1 MTGQGTIKQ
10 RRARPE
16 NPNGKKQAMTNPSPT
31 TRTVMQHDIVEWRR
45 DNKYI
50 LSGYRP
56 LEADYL
62 QVIKSLTFLHNETCN
77 VYTHLIGAALL
88 PLFAVAILRAIYGPQ
103 YINVTETDFI
113 MFSVFFCSAESCLI
127 FSAVYHLIGS
137 HSREVEQFWHRMDL
151 LGIVIVT
158 VGTFI
163 PGIYYIFNCEPFLQK
178 IHWAIV
184 ILCGSATATLISIPK
199 FRTLRWRKVR
209 VGAYVAL
216 SASAF
221 IPLLHGVQVYGLD
234 YMLEYS
240 GMKWYLVELLLY
252 GGGCG
257 LYAFRVPERFAPGQ
271 FDIWFSS
278 HQIFHISILCAMFFN
293 RAYAAAMSSRGE
305 YQPLPNNDEPENTME
320 RQEARAENYRDAA
333 AMLLIKMG
341 RSPDEQITISPADD
355 ARILRRIDI
364 ALLPLMLSVYFLQA
378 LDKATLS
385 YASIFG
391 LIEDTNLEGDQ
402 YSWLGSIVYLAQLI
416 MQPPLALALVK
427 LPIGKL
433 TSAMVLAWGVTLV
446 LMTWASN
453 FKTLMV
459 ARFFLD
465 VVEEKRADF
474 ENWVVVLYEWVDLGS
489 LITYGLARIDSK
501 MKPYQ
506 IIFLFFGAITVGV
519 SFVMFFWMP
528 DSPTEAKFLTDED
541 KIIAI
546 ERLRNNQ
553 MGVMSRE
560 WRMSHVV
567 ETLKDLKTWCWV
579 AMIFCISV
587 PSNGIST
594 FGPLIIKS
602 FVSDPFET
610 MLFNVPVGVS
620 HIIAVSASAYIAM
633 KWKLK
638 GPVIVML
645 CIPPIVGCAIM
656 LHFEHN
662 LENKG
667 VLLAGYFCLC
677 TYTGIT
683 PLIYSWS
690 AQNTAG
696 DTKRKSTSALI
707 FISASA
713 GNIVGPLLYSPDE
726 APAYTRGLRSN
737 LALYIVV
744 IALVVVTSLHLARLN
759 RLHSQ
764 RRVALGKSAV
774 LVDRS
779 LETAEEAERIE
790 HMERSLRGGVLR
802 EAEDNEDGRVA
813 DVGDLEGDRADR
825 KDEDKGFGD
834 ITDLENEDFLFVF

>member
-1 MTGQGTIKQ
+1 M
-10 RRARPE
+10 
-16 NPNGKKQAMTNPSPT
+16 
-31 TRTVMQHDIVEWRR
+31 
-45 DNKYI
+45 
-50 LSGYRP
+50 LSR
-56 LEADYL
+56 
-62 QVIKSLTFLHNETCN
+62 
-77 VYTHLIGAALL
+77 
-88 PLFAVAILRAIYGPQ
+88 
-103 YINVTETDFI
+103 
-113 MFSVFFCSAESCLI
+113 
-127 FSAVYHLIGS
+127 
-137 HSREVEQFWHRMDL
+137 
-151 LGIVIVT
+151 
-158 VGTFI
+158 
-163 PGIYYIFNCEPFLQK
+163 
-178 IHWAIV
+178 
-184 ILCGSATATLISIPK
+184 
-199 FRTLRWRKVR
+199 
-209 VGAYVAL
+209 
-216 SASAF
+216 
-221 IPLLHGVQVYGLD
+221 
-234 YMLEYS
+234 
-240 GMKWYLVELLLY
+240 
-252 GGGCG
+252 
-257 LYAFRVPERFAPGQ
+257 
-271 FDIWFSS
+271 
-278 HQIFHISILCAMFFN
+278 FFN
-293 RAYAAAMSSRGE
+293 RSYAAAMSSRGE
-305 YQPLPNNDEPENTME
+305 YQPLPNNDEPENNTME
-320 RQEARAENYRDAA
+320 GQDVRAGNYRDAA

-465 VVEEKRADF
+465 VVEEK
-474 ENWVVVLYEWVDLGS
+474 LGS
-489 LITYGLARIDSK
+489 LITYGLAHIDSK

-560 WRMSHVV
+560 WRISHVV

-620 HIIAVSASAYIAM
+620 HIIAVSASAYVAM

-645 CIPPIVGCAIM
+645 CIPPIVGCAIL
-656 LHFEHN
+656 LHFAHN

-690 AQNTAG
+690 SQNTAG

-713 GNIVGPLLYSPDE
+713 GNIIGPLLYSPDE
-726 APAYTRGLRSN
+726 APAYTRGLRAN
-737 LALYIVV
+737 LALYIIV
-744 IALVVVTSLHLARLN
+744 IALVVLTSLHLTRLN

-802 EAEDNEDGRVA
+802 EAEENEDDRVTES
-813 DVGDLEGDRADR
+813 GDLERDRADR

>member
-1 MTGQGTIKQ
+1 
-10 RRARPE
+10 
-16 NPNGKKQAMTNPSPT
+16 
-31 TRTVMQHDIVEWRR
+31 
-45 DNKYI
+45 
-50 LSGYRP
+50 
-56 LEADYL
+56 
-62 QVIKSLTFLHNETCN
+62 
-77 VYTHLIGAALL
+77 
-88 PLFAVAILRAIYGPQ
+88 
-103 YINVTETDFI
+103 
-113 MFSVFFCSAESCLI
+113 
-127 FSAVYHLIGS
+127 
-137 HSREVEQFWHRMDL
+137 
-151 LGIVIVT
+151 
-158 VGTFI
+158 
-163 PGIYYIFNCEPFLQK
+163 
-178 IHWAIV
+178 
-184 ILCGSATATLISIPK
+184 
-199 FRTLRWRKVR
+199 
-209 VGAYVAL
+209 
-216 SASAF
+216 
-221 IPLLHGVQVYGLD
+221 
-234 YMLEYS
+234 
-240 GMKWYLVELLLY
+240 
-252 GGGCG
+252 
-257 LYAFRVPERFAPGQ
+257 
-271 FDIWFSS
+271 
-278 HQIFHISILCAMFFN
+278 
-293 RAYAAAMSSRGE
+293 MSSRGE
-305 YQPLPNNDEPENTME
+305 YQPLPNNDEPENNTME
-320 RQEARAENYRDAA
+320 GQDVRAGNYRDAA

-459 ARFFLD
+459 ARFFLG
-465 VVEEKRADF
+465 AF
-474 ENWVVVLYEWVDLGS
+474 EASIGPSFIAITQMWWRRRYVWWVDG
-489 LITYGLARIDSK
+489 
-501 MKPYQ
+501 

-560 WRMSHVV
+560 WRISHVV

-620 HIIAVSASAYIAM
+620 HIIAVSASAYVAM

-645 CIPPIVGCAIM
+645 CIPPIVGCAIL
-656 LHFEHN
+656 LHFAHN

-683 PLIYSWS
+683 
-690 AQNTAG
+690 G

-713 GNIVGPLLYSPDE
+713 GNIIGPLLYSPDE
-726 APAYTRGLRSN
+726 APAYTRGLRAN
-737 LALYIVV
+737 LALYIIV
-744 IALVVVTSLHLARLN
+744 IALVVLTSLHLTRLN

-802 EAEDNEDGRVA
+802 EAEENEDDRVTES
-813 DVGDLEGDRADR
+813 GDLERDRADR
-825 KDEDKGFGD
+825 KDEDKGFDD

>member
-1 MTGQGTIKQ
+1 M
-10 RRARPE
+10 
-16 NPNGKKQAMTNPSPT
+16 
-31 TRTVMQHDIVEWRR
+31 
-45 DNKYI
+45 
-50 LSGYRP
+50 LSR
-56 LEADYL
+56 
-62 QVIKSLTFLHNETCN
+62 
-77 VYTHLIGAALL
+77 
-88 PLFAVAILRAIYGPQ
+88 
-103 YINVTETDFI
+103 
-113 MFSVFFCSAESCLI
+113 
-127 FSAVYHLIGS
+127 
-137 HSREVEQFWHRMDL
+137 
-151 LGIVIVT
+151 
-158 VGTFI
+158 
-163 PGIYYIFNCEPFLQK
+163 
-178 IHWAIV
+178 
-184 ILCGSATATLISIPK
+184 
-199 FRTLRWRKVR
+199 
-209 VGAYVAL
+209 
-216 SASAF
+216 
-221 IPLLHGVQVYGLD
+221 
-234 YMLEYS
+234 
-240 GMKWYLVELLLY
+240 
-252 GGGCG
+252 
-257 LYAFRVPERFAPGQ
+257 
-271 FDIWFSS
+271 
-278 HQIFHISILCAMFFN
+278 FFN
-293 RAYAAAMSSRGE
+293 RAYAAAMSPRGE
-305 YQPLPNNDEPENTME
+305 YQPLPNNDEPENNNTME
-320 RQEARAENYRDAA
+320 GQEARAENYRDAA

-391 LIEDTNLEGDQ
+391 LIEDANLEGDQ

-433 TSAMVLAWGVTLV
+433 TSAMVLAWGVILV

-465 VVEEKRADF
+465 VVEEKTLRIGSWYCM
-474 ENWVVVLYEWVDLGS
+474 NGLTWVLGS

-690 AQNTAG
+690 SQNTAG

-744 IALVVVTSLHLARLN
+744 IALVVVTSLHLTRLN

-813 DVGDLEGDRADR
+813 DAGDLEGEQADR

>member
-1 MTGQGTIKQ
+1 M
-10 RRARPE
+10 
-16 NPNGKKQAMTNPSPT
+16 
-31 TRTVMQHDIVEWRR
+31 
-45 DNKYI
+45 
-50 LSGYRP
+50 LSR
-56 LEADYL
+56 
-62 QVIKSLTFLHNETCN
+62 
-77 VYTHLIGAALL
+77 
-88 PLFAVAILRAIYGPQ
+88 
-103 YINVTETDFI
+103 
-113 MFSVFFCSAESCLI
+113 
-127 FSAVYHLIGS
+127 
-137 HSREVEQFWHRMDL
+137 
-151 LGIVIVT
+151 
-158 VGTFI
+158 
-163 PGIYYIFNCEPFLQK
+163 
-178 IHWAIV
+178 
-184 ILCGSATATLISIPK
+184 
-199 FRTLRWRKVR
+199 
-209 VGAYVAL
+209 
-216 SASAF
+216 
-221 IPLLHGVQVYGLD
+221 
-234 YMLEYS
+234 
-240 GMKWYLVELLLY
+240 
-252 GGGCG
+252 
-257 LYAFRVPERFAPGQ
+257 
-271 FDIWFSS
+271 
-278 HQIFHISILCAMFFN
+278 FFN
-293 RAYAAAMSSRGE
+293 TAYAAAMSSRGE
-305 YQPLPNNDEPENTME
+305 YQPLPNNDEPENNTNTME
-320 RQEARAENYRDAA
+320 GQEARAENYRDAA

-391 LIEDTNLEGDQ
+391 LIEDTNLEGGQ

-465 VVEEKRADF
+465 VVEEKRADVAD
-474 ENWVVVLYEWVDLGS
+474 WIVVLHEWVDLGS

-528 DSPTEAKFLTDED
+528 NSPTEAKFLTDED

-690 AQNTAG
+690 SQNTAG

-802 EAEDNEDGRVA
+802 EAEYNEDGRVA
-813 DVGDLEGDRADR
+813 EAGDLEGDRADR

>member
-1 MTGQGTIKQ
+1 
-10 RRARPE
+10 
-16 NPNGKKQAMTNPSPT
+16 
-31 TRTVMQHDIVEWRR
+31 
-45 DNKYI
+45 
-50 LSGYRP
+50 
-56 LEADYL
+56 
-62 QVIKSLTFLHNETCN
+62 
-77 VYTHLIGAALL
+77 
-88 PLFAVAILRAIYGPQ
+88 
-103 YINVTETDFI
+103 
-113 MFSVFFCSAESCLI
+113 
-127 FSAVYHLIGS
+127 
-137 HSREVEQFWHRMDL
+137 
-151 LGIVIVT
+151 
-158 VGTFI
+158 
-163 PGIYYIFNCEPFLQK
+163 
-178 IHWAIV
+178 
-184 ILCGSATATLISIPK
+184 
-199 FRTLRWRKVR
+199 
-209 VGAYVAL
+209 
-216 SASAF
+216 
-221 IPLLHGVQVYGLD
+221 
-234 YMLEYS
+234 
-240 GMKWYLVELLLY
+240 
-252 GGGCG
+252 
-257 LYAFRVPERFAPGQ
+257 
-271 FDIWFSS
+271 
-278 HQIFHISILCAMFFN
+278 
-293 RAYAAAMSSRGE
+293 
-305 YQPLPNNDEPENTME
+305 
-320 RQEARAENYRDAA
+320 
-333 AMLLIKMG
+333 
-341 RSPDEQITISPADD
+341 
-355 ARILRRIDI
+355 
-364 ALLPLMLSVYFLQA
+364 
-378 LDKATLS
+378 
-385 YASIFG
+385 
-391 LIEDTNLEGDQ
+391 
-402 YSWLGSIVYLAQLI
+402 
-416 MQPPLALALVK
+416 
-427 LPIGKL
+427 
-433 TSAMVLAWGVTLV
+433 
-446 LMTWASN
+446 
-453 FKTLMV
+453 
-459 ARFFLD
+459 
-465 VVEEKRADF
+465 
-474 ENWVVVLYEWVDLGS
+474 
-489 LITYGLARIDSK
+489 

-560 WRMSHVV
+560 WRISHVV

-620 HIIAVSASAYIAM
+620 HIIAVSASAYVAM

-645 CIPPIVGCAIM
+645 CIPPIVGCAIL
-656 LHFEHN
+656 LHFAHN

-690 AQNTAG
+690 SQNTAG

-713 GNIVGPLLYSPDE
+713 GNIIGPLLYSPGE
-726 APAYTRGLRSN
+726 APAYTRGLRAN
-737 LALYIVV
+737 LALYIIV
-744 IALVVVTSLHLARLN
+744 IALVVLTSLHLTRLN

-802 EAEDNEDGRVA
+802 EAEENEDDRVTES
-813 DVGDLEGDRADR
+813 GDLERDRADR

>member
-1 MTGQGTIKQ
+1 
-10 RRARPE
+10 
-16 NPNGKKQAMTNPSPT
+16 
-31 TRTVMQHDIVEWRR
+31 
-45 DNKYI
+45 
-50 LSGYRP
+50 
-56 LEADYL
+56 
-62 QVIKSLTFLHNETCN
+62 
-77 VYTHLIGAALL
+77 
-88 PLFAVAILRAIYGPQ
+88 
-103 YINVTETDFI
+103 
-113 MFSVFFCSAESCLI
+113 
-127 FSAVYHLIGS
+127 
-137 HSREVEQFWHRMDL
+137 
-151 LGIVIVT
+151 
-158 VGTFI
+158 
-163 PGIYYIFNCEPFLQK
+163 
-178 IHWAIV
+178 
-184 ILCGSATATLISIPK
+184 
-199 FRTLRWRKVR
+199 
-209 VGAYVAL
+209 
-216 SASAF
+216 
-221 IPLLHGVQVYGLD
+221 
-234 YMLEYS
+234 
-240 GMKWYLVELLLY
+240 
-252 GGGCG
+252 
-257 LYAFRVPERFAPGQ
+257 
-271 FDIWFSS
+271 
-278 HQIFHISILCAMFFN
+278 
-293 RAYAAAMSSRGE
+293 MSSRGE
-305 YQPLPNNDEPENTME
+305 YQPLPNNDEPENNTDTME
-320 RQEARAENYRDAA
+320 GQEARAENYRDAA

-341 RSPDEQITISPADD
+341 RSPDEQISISPADD

-402 YSWLGSIVYLAQLI
+402 YSWLGSIVYLAQFI

-474 ENWVVVLYEWVDLGS
+474 ADWIVVLYEWVDLGS

-690 AQNTAG
+690 SQNTAG

-802 EAEDNEDGRVA
+802 EAEENEDGRVA
-813 DVGDLEGDRADR
+813 DAGDLEGDRADR

>member
-1 MTGQGTIKQ
+1 M
-10 RRARPE
+10 
-16 NPNGKKQAMTNPSPT
+16 
-31 TRTVMQHDIVEWRR
+31 
-45 DNKYI
+45 
-50 LSGYRP
+50 LSR
-56 LEADYL
+56 
-62 QVIKSLTFLHNETCN
+62 
-77 VYTHLIGAALL
+77 
-88 PLFAVAILRAIYGPQ
+88 
-103 YINVTETDFI
+103 
-113 MFSVFFCSAESCLI
+113 
-127 FSAVYHLIGS
+127 
-137 HSREVEQFWHRMDL
+137 
-151 LGIVIVT
+151 
-158 VGTFI
+158 
-163 PGIYYIFNCEPFLQK
+163 
-178 IHWAIV
+178 
-184 ILCGSATATLISIPK
+184 
-199 FRTLRWRKVR
+199 
-209 VGAYVAL
+209 
-216 SASAF
+216 
-221 IPLLHGVQVYGLD
+221 
-234 YMLEYS
+234 
-240 GMKWYLVELLLY
+240 
-252 GGGCG
+252 
-257 LYAFRVPERFAPGQ
+257 
-271 FDIWFSS
+271 
-278 HQIFHISILCAMFFN
+278 FFN
-293 RAYAAAMSSRGE
+293 RSYAAAMSSRGE
-305 YQPLPNNDEPENTME
+305 YQPLPNNDEPENNTME
-320 RQEARAENYRDAA
+320 GQDVRAENYRDAA

-459 ARFFLD
+459 ARFFLG
-465 VVEEKRADF
+465 AF
-474 ENWVVVLYEWVDLGS
+474 EASIGPSFIAITQMWWRRREQTLRIGSWYCMNGLTWVLGS

-560 WRMSHVV
+560 WRISHVV

-620 HIIAVSASAYIAM
+620 HIIAVSASAYVAM

-638 GPVIVML
+638 GPVIVIL
-645 CIPPIVGCAIM
+645 CIPPIVGCAIL
-656 LHFEHN
+656 LHFAHN

-677 TYTGIT
+677 TYTGISEYL
-683 PLIYSWS
+683 LISCH
-690 AQNTAG
+690 
-696 DTKRKSTSALI
+696 
-707 FISASA
+707 ASP
-713 GNIVGPLLYSPDE
+713 NSIQHP
-726 APAYTRGLRSN
+726 
-737 LALYIVV
+737 
-744 IALVVVTSLHLARLN
+744 
-759 RLHSQ
+759 
-764 RRVALGKSAV
+764 
-774 LVDRS
+774 
-779 LETAEEAERIE
+779 
-790 HMERSLRGGVLR
+790 
-802 EAEDNEDGRVA
+802 
-813 DVGDLEGDRADR
+813 
-825 KDEDKGFGD
+825 
-834 ITDLENEDFLFVF
+834 

>member
-1 MTGQGTIKQ
+1 M
-10 RRARPE
+10 
-16 NPNGKKQAMTNPSPT
+16 
-31 TRTVMQHDIVEWRR
+31 
-45 DNKYI
+45 
-50 LSGYRP
+50 LSR
-56 LEADYL
+56 
-62 QVIKSLTFLHNETCN
+62 
-77 VYTHLIGAALL
+77 
-88 PLFAVAILRAIYGPQ
+88 
-103 YINVTETDFI
+103 
-113 MFSVFFCSAESCLI
+113 
-127 FSAVYHLIGS
+127 
-137 HSREVEQFWHRMDL
+137 
-151 LGIVIVT
+151 
-158 VGTFI
+158 
-163 PGIYYIFNCEPFLQK
+163 
-178 IHWAIV
+178 
-184 ILCGSATATLISIPK
+184 
-199 FRTLRWRKVR
+199 
-209 VGAYVAL
+209 
-216 SASAF
+216 
-221 IPLLHGVQVYGLD
+221 
-234 YMLEYS
+234 
-240 GMKWYLVELLLY
+240 
-252 GGGCG
+252 
-257 LYAFRVPERFAPGQ
+257 
-271 FDIWFSS
+271 
-278 HQIFHISILCAMFFN
+278 FFN

-305 YQPLPNNDEPENTME
+305 YQPLRSNDEPENNTNTME
-320 RQEARAENYRDAA
+320 GQEARAENHRDAA

-446 LMTWASN
+446 IMTWASN
-453 FKTLMV
+453 FQTLMV
-459 ARFFLD
+459 ARFFLG
-465 VVEEKRADF
+465 AF
-474 ENWVVVLYEWVDLGS
+474 EASIGPSFIAITQMWWRRREQTLRIGSWYCMNGLTWVLGS

-610 MLFNVPVGVS
+610 MLFNVPVGIS

-690 AQNTAG
+690 SQNTAG

-744 IALVVVTSLHLARLN
+744 IALVVVTSLHLSRLN

-802 EAEDNEDGRVA
+802 EAEEGEDGRVA
-813 DVGDLEGDRADR
+813 EGGDLEGDRADR

>member
-1 MTGQGTIKQ
+1 M
-10 RRARPE
+10 
-16 NPNGKKQAMTNPSPT
+16 
-31 TRTVMQHDIVEWRR
+31 
-45 DNKYI
+45 
-50 LSGYRP
+50 LSR
-56 LEADYL
+56 
-62 QVIKSLTFLHNETCN
+62 
-77 VYTHLIGAALL
+77 
-88 PLFAVAILRAIYGPQ
+88 
-103 YINVTETDFI
+103 
-113 MFSVFFCSAESCLI
+113 
-127 FSAVYHLIGS
+127 
-137 HSREVEQFWHRMDL
+137 
-151 LGIVIVT
+151 
-158 VGTFI
+158 
-163 PGIYYIFNCEPFLQK
+163 
-178 IHWAIV
+178 
-184 ILCGSATATLISIPK
+184 
-199 FRTLRWRKVR
+199 
-209 VGAYVAL
+209 
-216 SASAF
+216 
-221 IPLLHGVQVYGLD
+221 
-234 YMLEYS
+234 
-240 GMKWYLVELLLY
+240 
-252 GGGCG
+252 
-257 LYAFRVPERFAPGQ
+257 
-271 FDIWFSS
+271 
-278 HQIFHISILCAMFFN
+278 FFN
-293 RAYAAAMSSRGE
+293 RSYAAAMSSRGE
-305 YQPLPNNDEPENTME
+305 YQPLPNNDEPENNTME
-320 RQEARAENYRDAA
+320 GQDVRAENYRDAA

-391 LIEDTNLEGDQ
+391 LIDDTNLEGDQ

-459 ARFFLD
+459 ARFFLG
-465 VVEEKRADF
+465 AF
-474 ENWVVVLYEWVDLGS
+474 EASIGPSFIAITQMWWRRREQTLRIGSWYCMNGLTWVLGS

-560 WRMSHVV
+560 WRISHVV

-645 CIPPIVGCAIM
+645 CIPPIVGCAIL
-656 LHFEHN
+656 LHFAHN

-690 AQNTAG
+690 SQNTAG

-713 GNIVGPLLYSPDE
+713 GNIIGPLLYSPDE
-726 APAYTRGLRSN
+726 APAYTRGLRAN
-737 LALYIVV
+737 LALYIIV
-744 IALVVVTSLHLARLN
+744 IALVVLTSLHLTRLN

-802 EAEDNEDGRVA
+802 EAEENEDDR
-813 DVGDLEGDRADR
+813 DTESGDFERDRADR